1 MNQSLRKEAW
11 QILITTEA
19 KHTDVKDTS
28 LCVNT
33 IADMLFFF
41 FFPDLQIQWV
51 KIKSLTLFNFQVM
64 STLGDPVGLR
74 ENY

>member
-41 FFPDLQIQWV
+41 FPDLQIQWV

>member
-1 MNQSLRKEAW
+1 MNESKSEESTLTSSYYHRGKLRHA
-11 QILITTEA
+11 
-19 KHTDVKDTS
+19 DVKDTS

-33 IADMLFFF
+33 IADVL

-64 STLGDPVGLR
+64 STLEDPVWLI

>member
-41 FFPDLQIQWV
+41 SW
-51 KIKSLTLFNFQVM
+51 LTDSVGENQKFNII
-64 STLGDPVGLR
+64 
-74 ENY
+74 